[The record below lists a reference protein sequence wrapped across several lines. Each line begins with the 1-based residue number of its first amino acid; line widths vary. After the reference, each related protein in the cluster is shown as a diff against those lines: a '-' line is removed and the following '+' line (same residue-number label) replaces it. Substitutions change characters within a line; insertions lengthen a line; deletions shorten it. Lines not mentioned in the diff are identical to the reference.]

1 MGMKADEQVLLRAEK
16 WLAGDFDEAT
26 KRQVK
31 HLIDNNQKE
40 LTESFYRDLEFG
52 TGGLRGIMGVGTNRM
67 NVYTVGMATQGL
79 ANYLA
84 KTFAGEEIKVAVS
97 HDCRNHSR
105 EFAERVADIFAS
117 NGFRVFLFD
126 SLRPTPELSFAIR
139 ELGCKSGVMVTAS
152 HNPREYNGYKAYW
165 TDGSQVVAPHD
176 RNIIAEVAAITDID
190 RIKSGLHPENI
201 TILDEAFDRVYLQRI
216 KSLSLSP
223 EAVAANRDMKI
234 VYTPIHGCGYRLVP
248 QALREF
254 GFTDVSTVAEQ
265 MVIDGNFPTVES
277 PNPEERTT
285 MRMAIEQGMRERA
298 DIVLATDPDADR
310 IGIAVPDEEGN
321 YVLLNGN
328 QTCVLLTYYI
338 CRRWSETGRLDGH
351 QFVVKTIVT
360 SEMVA
365 EVARSFGVKVFD
377 CLTGFKYI
385 AGIIRRQEPLGEKYI
400 GGGEEQERTR
410 LNKLGGTEWAKQKTR
425 ARKAAKDLA
434 AGLTKL
440 YAERQRRPGFA
451 FSPDS
456 PWQTEFEEQY
466 GFYKEGLVSIV
477 RKGQEGQEEI
487 HRMMV
492 DWRTAPPKVI
502 AGSSVAVIRDYLTG
516 ESRDLTTGKVTPI
529 DMEKSDVLQFIT
541 ADRSMVSVRPSGTE
555 PKIKYYFSVREPLD
569 AIDRYDAVG
578 SELDAKLERIKKDL
592 RLE

>member
-201 TILDEAFDRVYLQRI
+201 IVLDEAFDRVYLQRI

-248 QALREF
+248 QALHEF

-360 SEMVA
+360 SQMANAVA
-365 EVARSFGVKVFD
+365 DYFKVKCYD

-385 AGIIRRQEPLGEKYI
+385 AKIIRENEGKAKYI
-400 GGGEEQERTR
+400 GGGEESFGYLAGDYVRD
-410 LNKLGGTEWAKQKTR
+410 
-425 ARKAAKDLA
+425 KDAVSACSLA
-434 AGLTKL
+434 AEAAAWAMDTMGLTL
-440 YAERQRRPGFA
+440 YEWLQ
-451 FSPDS
+451 
-456 PWQTEFEEQY
+456 ELYVKY
-466 GFYKEGLVSIV
+466 GFYREGLVSVV
-477 RKGQEGQEEI
+477 RKGKEGAELIQK
-487 HRMMV
+487 MMV
-492 DWRTAPPKVI
+492 EFRANPPKTI
-502 AGSSVAVIRDYLTG
+502 LGSPVVKINDFLTL
-516 ESRDLTTGKVTPI
+516 ETTDVKSGAMTPI
-529 DMEKSDVLQFIT
+529 VQDRSNVLQWFT
-541 ADRSMVSVRPSGTE
+541 EDGTTVSVRPSGTE
-555 PKIKYYFSVREPLD
+555 PKIKFYFGVKAPLASVADFDEVQ
-569 AIDRYDAVG
+569 A
-578 SELDAKLERIKKDL
+578 ELDAKIEGIKRDLKLE
-592 RLE
+592 